1 MSELGRLLAEARAAK
16 ELSLA
21 DVEAATRIRQKYLE
35 ALETGAYTALPRGAV
50 ARGFLRTYARFL
62 GLDEA
67 DTLHRY
73 AQESGDTG
81 GHLEIPEPGKPRLTD
96 YSPIEV
102 ELSDTRV
109 DLGWLRWV
117 IALLVVAA
125 IAVAVWWALNGNLG
139 WNPLAGLG
147 PAPTATPTAPPTA
160 TRTAI
165 VVTATAAP
173 TITPPPQSSPQP
185 TPTSDLLPLPIPT
198 AEPTVTPTPRPTA
211 TPEVVGRIA
220 LVMQITQRAWVRL
233 VVDGAI
239 VFEDTLDAGQVRT
252 AEARRSV
259 AIRTG
264 NAAGVNLTL
273 NGKEVG
279 AMGKIGEVSERTWV
293 VEGSQ
298 VTEVAGTVT
307 PAPKPTLTP
316 TPAG

>member
-96 YSPIEV
+96 YRPIEV

-173 TITPPPQSSPQP
+173 TSRRRLNRPPNRR
-185 TPTSDLLPLPIPT
+185 PLPICCPC
-198 AEPTVTPTPRPTA
+198 PSPRPS
-211 TPEVVGRIA
+211 
-220 LVMQITQRAWVRL
+220 
-233 VVDGAI
+233 
-239 VFEDTLDAGQVRT
+239 
-252 AEARRSV
+252 RRSRRPRGPRPRRRSS
-259 AIRTG
+259 AGLRWSCRSP
-264 NAAGVNLTL
+264 NAPGCGWWWMARSFSRILWMPVRC
-273 NGKEVG
+273 
-279 AMGKIGEVSERTWV
+279 ARPRPD
-293 VEGSQ
+293 
-298 VTEVAGTVT
+298 AR
-307 PAPKPTLTP
+307 
-316 TPAG
+316 